1 MKYCLQPL
9 SFMNTTVATSPH
21 PTSTGIIPRVSTTPM
36 PETKAIVTLLSAN
49 GAAAGNAASKD
60 AQSFFNR
67 EGSLGWV
74 ESQDGPLVKAG
85 SSYERLRDAGIVP
98 GQFLAVAAP
107 DWIFNGQQ
115 EFILVRFLQVTA
127 RRDGYSTNCELHCR
141 VMGSCRI
148 NPVNGQLSYFAG
160 LPGYSG
166 LMLSPTCGCHVL
178 PEPILRAL
186 LALSGE
192 VGEAFELGHVRWGEH
207 IGQHAYTAPV
217 AMSVNEVVGKRTAMF
232 GKTRLGKSNVVKLL
246 MQGVL
251 NATRESAHVG
261 QLVFDVNG
269 EYAND
274 NPQDGNFSI
283 ASAYPERVQVY
294 YLSTQP
300 RGDGEFLRY
309 NFYDI
314 PDRALAIFSELLT
327 PSVLEIP
334 EVRNFLMIRFPALSA
349 LKTGR
354 ADDSAAAF
362 RKLCLY
368 WTLLQEAG
376 FEPGEAVCAA
386 VAARGLVNVGFTQ
399 GLRMAAWQAIR
410 SKVPPPIP
418 TSFTEMTEEIRVLS
432 AFALKYE
439 NDPNLRVGRTEL
451 FDEEDRVIQELLCQT
466 NGVGPYFLRE
476 CLQFHSANA
485 SDFLHDSLRALDTGK
500 TVIIDLGAA
509 NERIVRYFSRIIS
522 TAVFQQQ
529 EHKFITNTLGGR
541 FVQIYFEEAHMIFPV
556 EAAGKNTTDI
566 YARFAKEGAKFGIG
580 IVYSTQSPTSV
591 SYSLLTQTEN
601 FFIGHL
607 SSDIDVDALASV
619 QSLFG
624 AVKDDILQFR
634 LPGYMRVLSYSRRF
648 VLPIQAKRFDPRE
661 RR

>member
-1 MKYCLQPL
+1 
-9 SFMNTTVATSPH
+9 MNIAAADALPQLTSSGTSPGAPATAVSH
-21 PTSTGIIPRVSTTPM
+21 EKSTARPARASGGAHRNSTI
-36 PETKAIVTLLSAN
+36 AGVQLLSQE
-49 GAAAGNAASKD
+49 D
-60 AQSFFNR
+60 
-67 EGSLGWV
+67 SLGLI
-74 ESQDGPLVKAG
+74 EYQDGLHVRAG
-85 SSYERLRDAGIVP
+85 SSYERLRHAGIVP
-98 GQFLAVAAP
+98 GQFLAIAAP
-107 DWIFNGQQ
+107 DWATEGAQ
-115 EFILVRFLQVTA
+115 EFILVRFLHVTA
-127 RRDGYSTNCELHCR
+127 RRDGYTTSCELHCR
-141 VMGSCRI
+141 VMGSCRLDQAT
-148 NPVNGQLSYFAG
+148 GQLSYHAG
-160 LPGYSG
+160 LPAYAA
-166 LMLSPTCGCHVL
+166 LMLSPSCACHVL
-178 PEPILRAL
+178 PEAILRAL
-186 LALSGE
+186 LALSGDA
-192 VGEAFELGHVRWGEH
+192 GETFELGHVRWGEH
-207 IGQHAYTAPV
+207 IGQHTHTVPV
-217 AMSVNEVVGKRTAMF
+217 TMSVNEVVGKRTAMF

-251 NATRESAHVG
+251 NATRQSGHVG

-294 YLSTQP
+294 FLSTQP

-309 NFYDI
+309 NFHDI
-314 PDRALAIFSELLT
+314 PERALTIFSELLT

-362 RKLCLY
+362 RKLCLF
-368 WTLLQEAG
+368 WTLLQDAG
-376 FEPGEAVCAA
+376 FEPGEAVCAEIA
-386 VAARGLVNVGFTQ
+386 TRGLINVGFTQ
-399 GLRMAAWQAIR
+399 GLRLAAWQAIK
-410 SKVPPPIP
+410 SKVPPPMP
-418 TSFTEMTEEIRVLS
+418 TGFTEMTEEMRVLS
-432 AFALKYE
+432 AFALKYS

-451 FDEEDRVIQELLCQT
+451 FDEEDRVVQELLCQT

-476 CLQFHSANA
+476 CLQFHSARA
-485 SDFLHDSLRALDTGK
+485 SDFLHDTLRAIDTGK

-529 EHKFITNTLGGR
+529 ERKFITNTLAGR

-556 EAAGKNTTDI
+556 DAAGKNTTDI

-607 SSDIDVDALASV
+607 SSAIDVDALASV
-619 QSLFG
+619 QSLFA

-634 LPGYMRVLSYSRRF
+634 LPGFMRVLSYSRRF

>member
-1 MKYCLQPL
+1 M
-9 SFMNTTVATSPH
+9 FFA
-21 PTSTGIIPRVSTTPM
+21 R
-36 PETKAIVTLLSAN
+36 EDTLGL
-49 GAAAGNAASKD
+49 
-60 AQSFFNR
+60 
-67 EGSLGWV
+67 V
-74 ESQDGPLVKAG
+74 EFQDGLLVKAG
-85 SSYERLRDAGIVP
+85 SSYERLRHAGIVP
-98 GQFLAVAAP
+98 GQFLAIAAP
-107 DWIFNGQQ
+107 DWITDEAQ
-115 EFILVRFLQVTA
+115 EFILVRFLQITA
-127 RRDGYSTNCELHCR
+127 GRDNNICELHCR
-141 VMGSCRI
+141 VMGSCCIDRATK
-148 NPVNGQLSYFAG
+148 QLSYSAG
-160 LPGYSG
+160 LPAYGAM
-166 LMLSPTCGCHVL
+166 MLLPACACYML
-178 PEPILRAL
+178 PEAIMRAL
-186 LALSGE
+186 LALSGDA
-192 VGEAFELGHVRWGEH
+192 GDSFELGHVRWGEH
-207 IGQHAYTAPV
+207 IGKRKHMVPV
-217 AMSVNEVVGKRTAMF
+217 SMSVNEVVGKRTAMF

-251 NATRESAHVG
+251 NATRQSRHVG

-283 ASAYPERVQVY
+283 ASAYPDRVRVY
-294 YLSTQP
+294 FLATQP

-314 PDRALAIFSELLT
+314 PERAAAIFSELLT

-349 LKTGR
+349 LKTG
-354 ADDSAAAF
+354 DSAAAF
-362 RKLCLY
+362 RKLCLF
-368 WTLLQEAG
+368 WTLLQDAG
-376 FEPGEAVCAA
+376 FEPGETVCAEIA
-386 VAARGLVNVGFTQ
+386 ERGLFNVGFTQ
-399 GLRMAAWQAIR
+399 SLRMAAWQAMK
-410 SKVPPPIP
+410 SKVPPPMP
-418 TSFTEMTEEIRVLS
+418 TSFTEMTDEIRVLS
-432 AFALKYE
+432 AFALKYA

-451 FDEEDRVIQELLCQT
+451 FDEEDRVVQELLCQT
-466 NGVGPYFLRE
+466 NGVGAYFLRE

-485 SDFLHDSLRALDTGK
+485 SDFLHDTLRAIDTGK

-529 EHKFITNTLGGR
+529 EHKFITNTLAGR
-541 FVQIYFEEAHMIFPV
+541 YVQIYFEEAHMIFPV
-556 EAAGKNTTDI
+556 DAAGKNTTDI

-624 AVKDDILQFR
+624 AVKEDILQFR
-634 LPGYMRVLSYSRRF
+634 LPGFMRVLSYSRRF
-648 VLPIQAKRFDPRE
+648 ALPIQAKRFDPRE

>member
-1 MKYCLQPL
+1 
-9 SFMNTTVATSPH
+9 
-21 PTSTGIIPRVSTTPM
+21 
-36 PETKAIVTLLSAN
+36 
-49 GAAAGNAASKD
+49 
-60 AQSFFNR
+60 
-67 EGSLGWV
+67 
-74 ESQDGPLVKAG
+74 
-85 SSYERLRDAGIVP
+85 
-98 GQFLAVAAP
+98 
-107 DWIFNGQQ
+107 
-115 EFILVRFLQVTA
+115 
-127 RRDGYSTNCELHCR
+127 
-141 VMGSCRI
+141 MGSCHIDR
-148 NPVNGQLSYFAG
+148 GSKQLTYYAG
-160 LPGYSG
+160 LPAYGA
-166 LMLSPTCGCHVL
+166 MLLLPSCACYML
-178 PEPILRAL
+178 PEAIMQAL
-186 LALSGE
+186 LALSSDAGE
-192 VGEAFELGHVRWGEH
+192 SFELGHVRWGEH
-207 IGQHAYTAPV
+207 VGKPAYTVPV
-217 AMSVNEVVGKRTAMF
+217 SMSVNEVVGKRTAMF

-251 NATRESAHVG
+251 NATRQSRHVG

-283 ASAYPERVQVY
+283 ASAYPDRVRVY
-294 YLSTQP
+294 FLSTQP

-314 PDRALAIFSELLT
+314 PERAPAIFSELLT

-349 LKTGR
+349 LKAGE
-354 ADDSAAAF
+354 SAAAF
-362 RKLCLY
+362 RKLCLF
-368 WTLLQEAG
+368 WTLLQDAG
-376 FEPGEAVCAA
+376 FEPGETVCTEIAE
-386 VAARGLVNVGFTQ
+386 RGLFNVGFTQ
-399 GLRMAAWQAIR
+399 SLRMAAWQAMK
-410 SKVPPPIP
+410 SKVPPPMP
-418 TSFTEMTEEIRVLS
+418 TSFNEMTDEIRVLS
-432 AFALKYE
+432 AFALKYS
-439 NDPNLRVGRTEL
+439 NDPNLRTGRTEL
-451 FDEEDRVIQELLCQT
+451 FDEEDRVVQELLCQT

-485 SDFLHDSLRALDTGK
+485 SDFLNDTLRAIDTGK

-529 EHKFITNTLGGR
+529 EHKFITNTLAGR
-541 FVQIYFEEAHMIFPV
+541 YVQIYFEEAHMIFPAD
-556 EAAGKNTTDI
+556 AAGKNTTDI

-648 VLPIQAKRFDPRE
+648 ALPIQAKRFDPRE

>member
-1 MKYCLQPL
+1 
-9 SFMNTTVATSPH
+9 
-21 PTSTGIIPRVSTTPM
+21 
-36 PETKAIVTLLSAN
+36 
-49 GAAAGNAASKD
+49 
-60 AQSFFNR
+60 
-67 EGSLGWV
+67 
-74 ESQDGPLVKAG
+74 
-85 SSYERLRDAGIVP
+85 
-98 GQFLAVAAP
+98 
-107 DWIFNGQQ
+107 
-115 EFILVRFLQVTA
+115 
-127 RRDGYSTNCELHCR
+127 
-141 VMGSCRI
+141 
-148 NPVNGQLSYFAG
+148 
-160 LPGYSG
+160 
-166 LMLSPTCGCHVL
+166 MLSPSCACHVL

-186 LALSGE
+186 LALSDD
-192 VGEAFELGHVRWGEH
+192 ADDTFELGHVRWGEH
-207 IGQHAYTAPV
+207 IGKHAHAVPV

-251 NATRESAHVG
+251 NATRRSGHVG

-294 YLSTQP
+294 YLSPQP
-300 RGDGEFLRY
+300 RGNGEFLRY

-314 PDRALAIFSELLT
+314 PECALTIFSELLT
-327 PSVLEIP
+327 PSALEIP

-349 LKTGR
+349 LKSGR
-354 ADDSAAAF
+354 ADDGAAF
-362 RKLCLY
+362 RKLCLF
-368 WTLLQEAG
+368 WTLLQDAG
-376 FEPGEAVCAA
+376 FAPGETVRATIAT
-386 VAARGLVNVGFTQ
+386 RGLINIGFTQ
-399 GLRMAAWQAIR
+399 SLRMAAWQAIK
-410 SKVPPPIP
+410 SKVPPPMP
-418 TSFTEMTEEIRVLS
+418 TSFIEMTEEIRVLS
-432 AFALKYE
+432 AFSLKYS

-451 FDEEDRVIQELLCQT
+451 FDEEDRVVQELLCQT
-466 NGVGPYFLRE
+466 NGVGSYFLRE

-485 SDFLHDSLRALDTGK
+485 SDFLRDTLRAIDTGK

-529 EHKFITNTLGGR
+529 EQKFITNTLAGR
-541 FVQIYFEEAHMIFPV
+541 YVQIYFEEAHMIFPT

-607 SSDIDVDALASV
+607 SSDTDVDALVAV
-619 QSLFG
+619 QSLFEG
-624 AVKDDILQFR
+624 VKDDILQFR
-634 LPGYMRVLSYSRRF
+634 LPGFMRVLSYSRRF

>member
-1 MKYCLQPL
+1 M
-9 SFMNTTVATSPH
+9 
-21 PTSTGIIPRVSTTPM
+21 
-36 PETKAIVTLLSAN
+36 
-49 GAAAGNAASKD
+49 
-60 AQSFFNR
+60 FFSR
-67 EGSLGWV
+67 EHSLGLI
-74 ESQDGPLVKAG
+74 EFQDGLQVRAS
-85 SSYERLRDAGIVP
+85 SSYERLHRAGIVP
-98 GQFLAVAAP
+98 GLFLAIVAP
-107 DWIFNGQQ
+107 EWISDGAQ
-115 EFILVRFLQVTA
+115 EFILVRFLKVTA
-127 RRDGYSTNCELHCR
+127 QRDSKACELHCR
-141 VMGSCRI
+141 IMGSCRI
-148 NPVNGQLSYFAG
+148 DQRTGQLSYYAG
-160 LPGYSG
+160 LPAYAA
-166 LMLSPTCGCHVL
+166 LMLLPSCACHAL
-178 PEPILRAL
+178 PEGIMRSL
-186 LALSGE
+186 LALSGDA
-192 VGEAFELGHVRWGEH
+192 GETFELGHVRWGEH
-207 IGQHAYTAPV
+207 HGKDAHTVPV
-217 AMSVNEVVGKRTAMF
+217 TMSVNEVVGKRTAMF

-251 NATRESAHVG
+251 NATRRSGHVG

-283 ASAYPERVQVY
+283 ASAYPERVLVY
-294 YLSTQP
+294 FLSTQP

-309 NFYDI
+309 NFFDI
-314 PDRALAIFSELLT
+314 PERALTIFSELLT

-354 ADDSAAAF
+354 SDDSAVAF

-376 FEPGEAVCAA
+376 FEPGETVCAEI
-386 VAARGLVNVGFTQ
+386 AARGLTNAGITLA
-399 GLRMAAWQAIR
+399 LRMAAWQTIK
-410 SKVPPPIP
+410 SKVPPPMP
-418 TSFTEMTEEIRVLS
+418 TSFTEMAEEIRVLS
-432 AFALKYE
+432 AFALKYA

-451 FDEEDRVIQELLCQT
+451 FDEEDRVVQELLCQV

-485 SDFLHDSLRALDTGK
+485 SDFLHDTLRAIDTGK

-529 EHKFITNTLGGR
+529 EHKFITNTLAGR

-556 EAAGKNTTDI
+556 DAAGKNTTDI

-634 LPGYMRVLSYSRRF
+634 LPGFMRVLSYSRRF

>member
-1 MKYCLQPL
+1 M
-9 SFMNTTVATSPH
+9 
-21 PTSTGIIPRVSTTPM
+21 
-36 PETKAIVTLLSAN
+36 
-49 GAAAGNAASKD
+49 
-60 AQSFFNR
+60 FFAR
-67 EGSLGWV
+67 EDSLGLL
-74 ESQDGPLVKAG
+74 ETQDGLKVTAG
-85 SSYERLRDAGIVP
+85 SSYERLSHAGIVP
-98 GQFLAVAAP
+98 GQFLAIASP
-107 DWIFNGQQ
+107 DWSTNGTQ
-115 EFILVRFLQVTA
+115 EFVLARFLQVTA
-127 RRDGYSTNCELHCR
+127 RRDDHTTTCKLHCR
-141 VMGSCRI
+141 VMGSCR
-148 NPVNGQLSYFAG
+148 VDQRSGRLSYYAG
-160 LPGYSG
+160 LPAYGA
-166 LMLSPTCGCHVL
+166 LMLSPSCACYVL
-178 PEPILRAL
+178 SEPILRAL
-186 LALSGE
+186 LALSDD
-192 VGEAFELGHVRWGEH
+192 VGETFELGHVRWGEH
-207 IGQHAYTAPV
+207 TSKPAYPMPV

-251 NATRESAHVG
+251 NATRESGQVG

-300 RGDGEFLRY
+300 RGNGEFLRY

-314 PDRALAIFSELLT
+314 PEAALTIFSELLT
-327 PSVLEIP
+327 PSVLDIP

-349 LKTGR
+349 LKGGR
-354 ADDSAAAF
+354 THDSAVAF
-362 RKLCLY
+362 RKLCLF
-368 WTLLQEAG
+368 WTLLQDSG
-376 FEPGEAVCAA
+376 FDPGEAVCAEIA
-386 VAARGLVNVGFTQ
+386 TRGLINVGFTQ
-399 GLRMAAWQAIR
+399 ALRMAAWQAIK
-410 SKVPPPIP
+410 SKVPPPMP
-418 TSFTEMTEEIRVLS
+418 TSFLEMTEEIRVLS
-432 AFALKYE
+432 AFALKYS

-451 FDEEDRVIQELLCQT
+451 FDEEDRVVQELLCQT
-466 NGVGPYFLRE
+466 NGVGSYFLRE

-485 SDFLHDSLRALDTGK
+485 SDFLHDTLRAIDTGK

-529 EHKFITNTLGGR
+529 EHKFITNTLAGR

-619 QSLFG
+619 QNLFA

-634 LPGYMRVLSYSRRF
+634 LPGFMRVLSYSRRF